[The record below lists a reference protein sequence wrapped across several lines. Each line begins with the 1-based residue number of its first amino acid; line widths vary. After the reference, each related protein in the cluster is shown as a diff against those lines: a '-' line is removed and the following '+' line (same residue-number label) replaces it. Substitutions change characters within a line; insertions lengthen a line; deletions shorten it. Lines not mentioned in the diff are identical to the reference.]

1 MATLNETLEKLGDVQ
16 LTSGGG
22 AAATEE
28 KRDAEAW
35 KSKQL
40 TLLERIAE
48 AVGMPKGNGK
58 PTDKPGGLLKG
69 LGIASAGGL
78 LSSLA
83 STIAGGA
90 KGGLSA
96 LSKGA
101 AKAFTNPKI
110 AKMMGPLAIAGGVAL
125 MVKDGMAAMKM
136 SEEWGTSKT
145 SAAMGGVLGGMDSGF
160 KGAMKNM
167 GKWALIGAGIGS
179 VVPVI
184 GTLVGGVIG
193 AVIGAILGWIGGEKI
208 AKFFESVGKWAS
220 KKWDE
225 IKEFPGKIWDAVV
238 GTVKGWLGLGPK
250 AEIPV
255 EVDGGPEKG
264 WLDSIIDFLI
274 PDWLVSFAKDAL
286 STVTGWLGL
295 TAKDDQGKVTT
306 TNFGKL
312 VFGTI
317 GQLTDFAM
325 SIIGFFIPQFI
336 KDFVKS
342 PLSSVLSWLGLA
354 ETDAEGEIKPTELG
368 TKIFGTVTK
377 VVDIMGS
384 IIRNIIG
391 DKTVDAIMKFFK
403 NPLDYILVDLLGW
416 KTETGVATAAGL
428 EAVKKL
434 EQKDV
439 LGLFGSIVKKI
450 IGEKIYTAITD
461 FVDSP
466 INYIM
471 VHWLGWK
478 TEEGEKTKTGME
490 AQAKLDK
497 GNITG
502 LFGMIIDAIIPK
514 GLIEF
519 VKDPI
524 DYIFVNWLKLGSK
537 TDVDK
542 VSTAEKAGVIAGAAV
557 GLWEKLLKA
566 ILPDKIVDFI
576 MSPINWVFGL
586 FGMAKPSDTL
596 ASVEEAHG
604 LTVGDEESRTG
615 IFNKILTAIL
625 PAGVLKFIENP
636 LNWILETFL
645 GAKAV
650 ALIAGGTVEDA
661 QSIIKKSKVDPAG
674 LFDQIVKKVIPQG
687 LLDFID
693 SPINYILKNWLGI
706 TPGAKPK
713 DVDMTNPDIDKGSK
727 GETVKKEMAQSL
739 YDAIG
744 GLGWGVGSL
753 FKKVMDPEDM
763 LGILG
768 IMGFA
773 KGGQFSG
780 KAPIMVGEMGP
791 ELIMP
796 STGGIVMNAQRTQE
810 IQEAGLRRGAAGGGG
825 GGATIINAPTT
836 MTNQSSSM
844 TNTSV
849 SLSHPSRTLAAVNA
863 AA

>member
-58 PTDKPGGLLKG
+58 PTDEKGGLLKG
-69 LGIASAGGL
+69 LGLSSAGGL
-78 LSSLA
+78 LSSLV
-83 STIAGGA
+83 STIGGGA
-90 KGGLSA
+90 
-96 LSKGA
+96 SKGLA
-101 AKAFTNPKI
+101 GLMKGATKAFTSPKM
-110 AKMMGPLAIAGGVAL
+110 AKIMGPLAIAGGVAL

-136 SEEWGTSKT
+136 SKEWGVSKT
-145 SAAMGGVLGGMDSGF
+145 AAAMGGVLGGMDSGF

-193 AVIGAILGWIGGEKI
+193 AVIGAILGWVGGKRI
-208 AKFFESVGKWAS
+208 AKFFDSVGKWAS
-220 KKWDE
+220 EKWEE
-225 IKEFPGKIWDAVV
+225 IKAFPGKIWEAVV

-255 EVDGGPEKG
+255 EADGGPKKD

-342 PLSSVLSWLGLA
+342 PLSSVLGWLGLA
-354 ETDAEGEIKPTELG
+354 ETDAAGDIKPTELG
-368 TKIFGTVTK
+368 TKIFGKVTK

-566 ILPDKIVDFI
+566 ILLIH
-576 MSPINWVFGL
+576 L
-586 FGMAKPSDTL
+586 FM
-596 ASVEEAHG
+596 
-604 LTVGDEESRTG
+604 
-615 IFNKILTAIL
+615 I
-625 PAGVLKFIENP
+625 
-636 LNWILETFL
+636 W
-645 GAKAV
+645 
-650 ALIAGGTVEDA
+650 
-661 QSIIKKSKVDPAG
+661 
-674 LFDQIVKKVIPQG
+674 
-687 LLDFID
+687 
-693 SPINYILKNWLGI
+693 
-706 TPGAKPK
+706 
-713 DVDMTNPDIDKGSK
+713 
-727 GETVKKEMAQSL
+727 
-739 YDAIG
+739 
-744 GLGWGVGSL
+744 
-753 FKKVMDPEDM
+753 
-763 LGILG
+763 
-768 IMGFA
+768 
-773 KGGQFSG
+773 
-780 KAPIMVGEMGP
+780 
-791 ELIMP
+791 
-796 STGGIVMNAQRTQE
+796 
-810 IQEAGLRRGAAGGGG
+810 
-825 GGATIINAPTT
+825 
-836 MTNQSSSM
+836 
-844 TNTSV
+844 
-849 SLSHPSRTLAAVNA
+849 
-863 AA
+863 